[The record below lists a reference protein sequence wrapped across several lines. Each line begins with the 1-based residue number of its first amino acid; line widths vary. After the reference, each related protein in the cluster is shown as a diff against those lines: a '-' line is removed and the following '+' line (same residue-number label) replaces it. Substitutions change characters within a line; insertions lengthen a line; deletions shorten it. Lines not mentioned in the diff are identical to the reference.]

1 MLQRKICMLGAFS
14 VGKTSL
20 VRRFVESAF
29 SDTYLTTVGV
39 KIDKKSVAIGEG
51 TLDLIL
57 WDIAGEDEVSTIR
70 TSYLRGTAGYLLVAD
85 GTRELTLDVACSLHE
100 RVTGL
105 LGDLPFVL
113 LLNKCD
119 LIDDWRVSDDHVA
132 ALRQAG
138 WPVRQSSAKT
148 GEGVEEAFRELA
160 GRLPGTGLPE
170 PSSPQAP

>member
-39 KIDKKSVAIGEG
+39 KIDKKSVAIGER

-85 GTRELTLDVACSLHE
+85 GTRPVTLDVACSLRE

-105 LGDLPFVL
+105 LGELPFVL

-119 LIDDWRVSDDHVA
+119 LVDDWRVPAERVA
-132 ALRQAG
+132 TLRQAE
-138 WPVRQSSAKT
+138 WPVTTSSAKT
-148 GEGVEEAFRELA
+148 GEGVEQAFRELA
-160 GRLPGTGLPE
+160 DRLLDAKAPM
-170 PSSPQAP
+170 SSPPQAP